1 MKQFK
6 ELTDPKK
13 AIPSFHITVS
23 LCSTPNYQHSYISML
38 TFPLFFFQLEDDN
51 IFAW

>member
-1 MKQFK
+1 MNSKSSAASAALLMKQFK

-23 LCSTPNYQHSYISML
+23 IIIT
-38 TFPLFFFQLEDDN
+38 
-51 IFAW
+51 